1 MNIRMIHPDASGP
14 GRVTTGVLLLVL
26 AMLTAGCSDIFRST
40 YDYASVEVRAVDD
53 AGAPVRGV
61 ELTLYFG
68 EYHHDFGWTGADGK
82 HTFRFVPEGA
92 YGVAAT
98 TPDGYALPE
107 GEEWYRILGVEKGG
121 SASVEFT
128 YERVGQ

>member
-1 MNIRMIHPDASGP
+1 ML
-14 GRVTTGVLLLVL
+14 VVL
-26 AMLTAGCSDIFRST
+26 AVAAAGCSDIFRPT

-53 AGAPVRGV
+53 AGAPIRGV

-68 EYHHDFGWTGADGK
+68 EYHHDFGWTRTDGT

-92 YGVAAT
+92 YGIAAI

-107 GEEWYRILGVEKGG
+107 GAEWYRIFQVQKGG
-121 SASVEFT
+121 SASVQFV